1 MRSRKSNPT
10 KNMIMLSKKLCILLS
25 IFGSVFFA
33 KINALKQEIAYALK
47 IEGIVYIE
55 NQSILTAYSQRYLW
69 AS

>member
-1 MRSRKSNPT
+1 
-10 KNMIMLSKKLCILLS
+10 MLSEKLCILLS

-55 NQSILTAYSQRYLW
+55 NQSILTAYSQRYL
-69 AS
+69 